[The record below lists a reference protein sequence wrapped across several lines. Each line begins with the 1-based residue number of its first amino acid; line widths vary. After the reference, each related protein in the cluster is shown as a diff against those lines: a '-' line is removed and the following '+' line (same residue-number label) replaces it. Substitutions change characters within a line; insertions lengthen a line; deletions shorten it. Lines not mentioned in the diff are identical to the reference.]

1 MRGLFLQGG
10 GAHGA
15 WQAGA
20 LEALVAG
27 GLRFDAIM
35 GFSIGA
41 VNGSALAFD
50 RLPEAMARWR
60 ALSGEALRLRPRFG
74 PALSLCSI
82 DPLRDFFA
90 PARDEDAAKASLKCD
105 FTVVTACLAEN
116 APINARFTPLARDGW
131 DGPLLD
137 HAVAS
142 CAIPLVFPPVD
153 VTYRGR
159 ALRLV
164 DGGVPVRAPLDF
176 SPLAGCEEIVVVEM
190 VRAEDI
196 GRRFWT
202 PWQDL
207 DQRCRE
213 AARSLVDG
221 GLAPLLKSASPPRVR
236 RLAPSARLEP
246 MMLDFRKKGLAK
258 MLAQGSVDATRFLAS

>member
-20 LEALVAG
+20 LETLVAAG
-27 GLRFDAIM
+27 FRFDAIM

-50 RLPEAMARWR
+50 RFPEAMARWR
-60 ALSGEALRLRPRFG
+60 ELSGEALRLSPKLS
-74 PALSLCSI
+74 PLSLCSI
-82 DPLRDFFA
+82 DPLRAFFE
-90 PARDEDAAKASLKCD
+90 PARDENAAKAALKCD
-105 FTVVTACLAEN
+105 FTVVTACRAEN

-131 DGPLLD
+131 DAPLLE

-153 VTYRGR
+153 LTYRGR
-159 ALRLV
+159 PLRLV
-164 DGGVPVRAPLDF
+164 DGGVPMRAPLDF
-176 SPLAGCEEIVVVEM
+176 TPLAGCDEIVVVEM
-190 VRAEDI
+190 VRAEDL
-196 GRRFWT
+196 GLRFWT
-202 PWQDL
+202 PWQNL

-213 AARSLVDG
+213 AARALVDG
-221 GLAPLLKSASPPRVR
+221 GLASLLRGPKPPAVR

-246 MMLDFRKKGLAK
+246 MMLDFRKAGLAK
-258 MLAQGSVDATRFLAS
+258 MLAQGAADATRFLAS

>member
-1 MRGLFLQGG
+1 MTRGVFLQGG
-10 GAHGA
+10 GALGA

-20 LEALVAG
+20 LETLVAG
-27 GLRFDAIM
+27 GMKFDAIM

-50 RLPEAMARWR
+50 RLPEAMTRWR
-60 ALSGEALRLRPRFG
+60 ELSGEALRLSPRFL

-82 DPLRDFFA
+82 DPLRAFFE
-90 PARDEDAAKASLKCD
+90 PARDENAAKAALKCD
-105 FTVVTACLAEN
+105 FTVVTSCIAEK
-116 APINARFTPLARDGW
+116 ASINARFTPLARDGW

-153 VTYRGR
+153 LTYRGR
-159 ALRLV
+159 PVRLV
-164 DGGVPVRAPLDF
+164 DGGVPVAPLDL
-176 SPLAGCEEIVVVEM
+176 SPLAGCDEIVVVEM
-190 VRAEDI
+190 VRAEDV
-196 GRRFWT
+196 GVRRWT
-202 PWQDL
+202 PWHDL

-213 AARSLVDG
+213 AARALVDG
-221 GLAPLLKSASPPRVR
+221 GLAPLLRGPKPPAVR

-258 MLAQGSVDATRFLAS
+258 MLAQGAADARAFLA